1 MRTKAFAWAHDERKG
16 VEMRFTHLKTYHGFE
31 RLRGLSGARDEF
43 HTEETHLR
51 IRGICSALGALLVSE
66 AAKGS
71 SASSNPTKLS
81 RHVAGFPPSPCLEL
95 VCPGR
100 WASNQELGMSGRP
113 VIHRA
118 EIGARQDDLDL
129 ALANSDDQPVLR
141 VVQDSASRFSRARAE
156 LQHGGGIMDSNT

>member
-1 MRTKAFAWAHDERKG
+1 MTWRRDKSSTSR
-16 VEMRFTHLKTYHGFE
+16 HLI
-31 RLRGLSGARDEF
+31 SV
-43 HTEETHLR
+43 
-51 IRGICSALGALLVSE
+51 LVPLCLKFRE

-71 SASSNPTKLS
+71 SASNNPTELS
-81 RHVAGFPPSPCLEL
+81 CHVAGFPPSPCLEL

-156 LQHGGGIMDSNT
+156 LRHGGRIIYLTT